1 MIAMKNKIC
10 FLAVVLSTLFVF
22 LGSAN
27 AASFL
32 EGYEDI
38 PIVKGLSQIKNDNFS
53 FGNEEAR
60 LVEAVLTG
68 SKVGFKSVKKFYV
81 DTLPQ
86 LGWTYQ
92 GQRGDSLLF
101 YREGEAL
108 EIVKES
114 TKPLN
119 VRFTIKNQI

>member
-1 MIAMKNKIC
+1 MKNKFY
-10 FLAVVLSTLFVF
+10 FLAAALLGF
-22 LGSAN
+22 LTFSAPVK

-38 PIVKGLSQIKNDNFS
+38 PVMRGLRQIPSDTIS
-53 FGNEEAR
+53 FGNEETR
-60 LVEAVLTG
+60 LVEAMLTG

-92 GQRGDSLLF
+92 GQRGQQPAFLPRRRSSGNRQGIGQTAERPF
-101 YREGEAL
+101 YH
-108 EIVKES
+108 
-114 TKPLN
+114 
-119 VRFTIKNQI
+119 

>member
-38 PIVKGLSQIKNDNFS
+38 PIMKGLSQIKNDNFS

-114 TKPLN
+114 
-119 VRFTIKNQI
+119 IIS

>member
-1 MIAMKNKIC
+1 MKNKFY
-10 FLAVVLSTLFVF
+10 FLAAALLGF
-22 LGSAN
+22 LTFSAPVK
-27 AASFL
+27 ASFL

-38 PIVKGLSQIKNDNFS
+38 PVMRGLRQIPSDTIS
-53 FGNEEAR
+53 FGNEETR
-60 LVEAVLTG
+60 LVEAMLTG

-92 GQRGDSLLF
+92 GQRGNSLLF
-101 YREGEAL
+101 YRDGEAL

-114 TKPLN
+114 AKPLN

>member
-1 MIAMKNKIC
+1 MTTMKNKFY
-10 FLAVVLSTLFVF
+10 FLAAALLGF
-22 LGSAN
+22 LTFSAPVK

-38 PIVKGLSQIKNDNFS
+38 PVMRGLRQIPSDTIS
-53 FGNEEAR
+53 FGNEETR
-60 LVEAVLTG
+60 LVEAMLTG

-92 GQRGDSLLF
+92 GQRGQQPAFLPRRRSSGNRQGIGQTAERPF
-101 YREGEAL
+101 YH
-108 EIVKES
+108 
-114 TKPLN
+114 
-119 VRFTIKNQI
+119 